1 MPGNPNLDSFDS
13 GSNYRFSDKML
24 QPNLKRSRFNWDHL
38 NTLTIDNAG
47 LLVPIMCEEVL
58 PNSDYFVDVD
68 CLLRVLP
75 QVVPLYSRQR
85 LYIYGFYARYTD
97 LWNDAGVYISKGFS
111 GDVVLQKPILQSKNT
126 GGTITA
132 TNTVKAGWIL
142 ELMGIPIG
150 TNTNS
155 AALLQLKINAL
166 PFMMYYKIWQA
177 YFMNKNLHINDRA
190 NLPNDPSDLRLD
202 STGSVIA
209 WKNAGKEPTG
219 NYSSNNL
226 ALGTPLYRDFPQDY
240 FTSAL
245 PFKQRGTQPTLP
257 ITLGS
262 GSSIPISLPVGFG
275 STGSGFSSG
284 GITASMFGLASDIA
298 RTPANG
304 SANAGT
310 NTINFY
316 PSNSSDSPQV
326 SFSVPSSSSGFTA
339 GVSGKISLAG
349 SSLAGSIDLDQLRRL
364 SISTLELERM
374 ARTDGSFEQFGLTFF
389 GQASRN
395 AVDFR
400 PVFFGSCYQNI
411 SFSEVLQTSGSNAE
425 SPLGTYA
432 GHGIL
437 SLSGRLGSVHTDEH
451 GYIMLIA
458 TIMPDVYYSQGL
470 RKKFT
475 RLVQEE
481 EFLPG
486 REQVGLEPI
495 LNKELYLSGN
505 STTDDDLFAYQT
517 PFDDYR
523 YKENEIHGKIA
534 DPDNLSFFP
543 YTQSRKFNSTPSYTE
558 SFFTT
563 KGNIRKDFLAAPTE
577 VGYTA
582 QFHIKCTAIQPLSY
596 VGVPAGILN

>member
-1 MPGNPNLDSFDS
+1 MSGSPNLDSFDS
-13 GSNYRFSDKML
+13 GSNYRFGDKML
-24 QPNLKRSRFNWDHL
+24 RPNLKRSRFNWDHL

-85 LYIYGFYARYTD
+85 LYIYGFYARYSD

-111 GDVVLQKPILQSKNT
+111 GDVILQKPILQAKNT
-126 GGTITA
+126 GGTLTTSNKVA
-132 TNTVKAGWIL
+132 AGWIYDFF
-142 ELMGIPIG
+142 GIPIG
-150 TNTNS
+150 TETNTAS
-155 AALLQLKINAL
+155 LTTLKINAL

-219 NYSSNNL
+219 AYSSSNL
-226 ALGTPLYRDFPQDY
+226 SLGVPLYRDFPQDY

-245 PFKQRGTQPTLP
+245 PFKQRGTQPVLP
-257 ITLGS
+257 VTINAGNSVSSALRFASTESGPFTNGYFDARSASVGSAGSSVSVVSTPGLMNFVTSGGTRLFDISRATTDSSNYAGVTIDLSTVS
-262 GSSIPISLPVGFG
+262 GSS
-275 STGSGFSSG
+275 
-284 GITASMFGLASDIA
+284 
-298 RTPANG
+298 
-304 SANAGT
+304 
-310 NTINFY
+310 
-316 PSNSSDSPQV
+316 
-326 SFSVPSSSSGFTA
+326 
-339 GVSGKISLAG
+339 
-349 SSLAGSIDLDQLRRL
+349 SIDLDQLRRL
-364 SISTLELERM
+364 SISTLELEKM

-389 GQASRN
+389 GQSSRN

-411 SFSEVLQTSGSNAE
+411 SFSEVLQTSGSDAQ

-505 STTDDDLFAYQT
+505 SATDNDLFAYQT

-534 DPDNLSFFP
+534 DPNNLSFFP
-543 YTQSRKFNSTPSYTE
+543 YTQSRKFNSTPAYTE

-563 KGNIRKDFLAAPTE
+563 KGNVRKDFLAAPTE